1 MLNLSW
7 RVNILFP
14 NLGAISSVLKLPS
27 THHVQFSK
35 QRQSEWT
42 AINSLCGSYLM
53 TEFKFSC
60 YITNVQLQKTWKC
73 HAKRFFIM
81 DVNDIQQR
89 QKYVKLIWNFERNL
103 SIFITR
109 NDIYGLTFY
118 MSAQCAK
125 GWFRSYFI
133 RLNRFHNIYTSPL
146 HDCAL
151 SRIYHKFTR
160 HELGVHKLQP
170 CVHFMDHF
178 CGTPSIFE
186 DGQSSFL
193 IWLG

>member
-1 MLNLSW
+1 MLDLSW

-53 TEFKFSC
+53 TEFEFSC
-60 YITNVQLQKTWKC
+60 YITNVLLQKTRKC
-73 HAKRFFIM
+73 HAKRFLTM
-81 DVNDIQQR
+81 DVDDIQER

-109 NDIYGLTFY
+109 NDIYGLTVY
-118 MSAQCAK
+118 MSVQCAK
-125 GWFRSYFI
+125 GWTGFI
-133 RLNRFHNIYTSPL
+133 TFTQAHNKIALCQGSITNMNWGSINYNRAYSSWITSVEHPQFL
-146 HDCAL
+146 KMGNHL
-151 SRIYHKFTR
+151 S
-160 HELGVHKLQP
+160 
-170 CVHFMDHF
+170 
-178 CGTPSIFE
+178 
-186 DGQSSFL
+186 SSD
-193 IWLG
+193 